1 MDQRDRINEY
11 LEQFKEITD
20 EELIRR
26 FNEQVGVR
34 GWVSARG
41 AYVAAIHVEFDRRGF
56 DYSLIGDSISLSFKN
71 KIKLVGKK
79 IVYSGMT
86 DMNLYL
92 DKDLNVVSQN

>member
-1 MDQRDRINEY
+1 MDQRDRMNEY

-34 GWVSARG
+34 GGVPARG
-41 AYVAAIHVEFDRRGF
+41 AYMAAIHAEFDRRGF

-86 DMNLYL
+86 DMNLHL
-92 DKDLNVVSQN
+92 DKDLDVVSQN